1 MTAFVQKVRMPL
13 SLQESLA
20 PLARLVKVAT
30 CRRYPC
36 SGSDYPVEAKE
47 GTAMAETKSA
57 PDKGYSQRLIML
69 YNCSE
74 AQVAHAAVPGKPVM
88 VELKQEV

>member
-1 MTAFVQKVRMPL
+1 
-13 SLQESLA
+13 
-20 PLARLVKVAT
+20 
-30 CRRYPC
+30 
-36 SGSDYPVEAKE
+36 
-47 GTAMAETKSA
+47 MAETKSA

-74 AQVAHAAVPGKPVM
+74 AQVAHAAVPGKPGM